1 MRAEFMAQILVTIV
15 TTFFVI
21 ILSIALWSYSL
32 AFKLLVTGRMSDLDF
47 VLGALTVF
55 TGVLVVFMWVWSV
68 FPAWK
73 DLVATWREEKERRE
87 KTRTIQK
94 ED

>member
-15 TTFFVI
+15 TTFFGS
-21 ILSIALWSYSL
+21 LSTVLWSYSL